1 MNTSPATQVCLQLP
15 DGPSRDALRAGLMA
29 MNVIPVNLPPPG
41 PALTEALDRLASD
54 PQALVW
60 FDISNPLP
68 RVQHRF
74 DQLLRTWPQA
84 LRPRTTLCRL
94 AAGHVSPA
102 DRSWVQSLGFAD
114 LVAAFDDPGPTAA
127 LRRSLD
133 RVAVHTGRT
142 TLPDDELLRYL
153 RALPGSAQTRSP
165 RALIRARTGL
175 EAEALADLLQF
186 KLDIRDRSYRLRKY
200 PACLVA
206 REAVQWMRQHLGLN
220 AAQAVEV
227 DQALQDLGL
236 MYHVAHE
243 QSFADEEL
251 FFRVRAPAQM
261 SKVHVGQTWRALREQ
276 LVVVDRSYLGKT
288 YPNCWIGQEAVNL
301 LSEMRSMT
309 RHEGELLLHRVMQFG
324 LFSHVLGE
332 HGFIDGHY
340 FYRFNDGPA

>member
-1 MNTSPATQVCLQLP
+1 MPHQPAPQICLQLP
-15 DGPSRDALRAGLMA
+15 DGPDRDALRAGLMA
-29 MNVIPVNLPPPG
+29 MNVIPANLPPPG
-41 PALTEALDRLASD
+41 PALSAALDRLAQD
-54 PQALVW
+54 PHALVW

-68 RVQHRF
+68 RVLHRF
-74 DQLLRTWPQA
+74 DRMLKTWPQA
-84 LRPRTTLCRL
+84 LRARTTLTRL
-94 AAGHVSPA
+94 AGGHVGPS
-102 DRSWVQSLGFAD
+102 DRQWVQSLGFLD
-114 LVAAFDDPGPTAA
+114 LVTAFDDHGPSSA

-133 RVAVHTGRT
+133 LVAAQVGSPP
-142 TLPDDELLRYL
+142 LPDNDLVRYL
-153 RALPGSAQTRSP
+153 RAIPRPASDLSP

-175 EAEALADLLQF
+175 AAEALADLLQF
-186 KLDIRDRSYRLRKY
+186 KLDIRDRSYHLRKY

-206 REAVQWMRQHLGLN
+206 REAVLWMRQHLGLS
-220 AAQAVEV
+220 APHAVEV
-227 DQALQDLGL
+227 GQALQAMGL

-251 FFRVRAPAQM
+251 FFRVRAPAQLPQAF
-261 SKVHVGQTWRALREQ
+261 VGQTWRALREH

-288 YPNCWIGQEAVNL
+288 YPSCWIGQEAVSL

-332 HGFIDGHY
+332 HGFVDGHY